1 MVVRL
6 QRNQNNQHCFSSR
19 RRLQSQSLL
28 DKQNYLN
35 KLLRKHTVEKFLL
48 TVVWVLLLTKIK
60 IFSLVE
66 IFQLVLH
73 LKKQER

>member
-6 QRNQNNQHCFSSR
+6 QRNQNNQHCFSSQ

-35 KLLRKHTVEKFLL
+35 KLSRKHTVEKFLL
-48 TVVWVLLLTKIK
+48 TVVWVLLTKIK
-60 IFSLVE
+60 ISSLVE
-66 IFQLVLH
+66 TFKLVFH
-73 LKKQER
+73 LKEQER

>member
-1 MVVRL
+1 MVRL
-6 QRNQNNQHCFSSR
+6 QRNQNQHCFTSR

-35 KLLRKHTVEKFLL
+35 KYLRKHTVEKFLL
-48 TVVWVLLLTKIK
+48 AVVWVLLTKIK

-66 IFQLVLH
+66 IFTLVFH
-73 LKKQER
+73 LKEQER